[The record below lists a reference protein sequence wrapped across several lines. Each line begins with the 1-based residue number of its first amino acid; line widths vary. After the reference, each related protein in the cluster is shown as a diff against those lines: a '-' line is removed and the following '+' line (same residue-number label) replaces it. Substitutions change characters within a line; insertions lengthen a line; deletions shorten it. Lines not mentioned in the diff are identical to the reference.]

1 VAIKHWGVPFVLLE
15 DEDDV
20 VEVWEAE
27 EVVWVNEVVE
37 DSVAEETVVVVD
49 NEDVAEVEVVW
60 GTTVNCVWFGTVT
73 FPLLAETYVV
83 YWP

>member
-1 VAIKHWGVPFVLLE
+1 M
-15 DEDDV
+15 
-20 VEVWEAE
+20 
-27 EVVWVNEVVE
+27 NELVE

-49 NEDVAEVEVVW
+49 DDDAEVEVAWV
-60 GTTVNCVWFGTVT
+60 TTVNCVWFSAVT